1 MTSEQFVDDPEF
13 PKFKANYR
21 EYLQDKT
28 KFLQPIP
35 IMNELVQTKI
45 HNTYKLQYLKDV
57 ILGRAL
63 DDSTFNVLNSCII
76 FNQIE
81 IITHVQQDEQ
91 FLSNLVSL
99 FIQQPNTREKS
110 PDTMTGVEPDSSVD
124 GAKSPVQTSSSSSSK
139 QTDEQQEERK
149 KQVISLLQQL
159 CVMGKNVQ
167 LPARIGL
174 FRVLIERG
182 VLYAVQWALCSSEK
196 HLIIAAGEILSV
208 LLDHSTLNVR
218 HHVVVQAVALGQ
230 SISHTNI
237 GGTEQTKFVDVTNGR
252 PPFKET
258 LMQILCRLMANSQ
271 DLALQN
277 QLADALR
284 LICDTPPLE
293 GLADQVRLKLMI
305 FFVLYT

>member
-1 MTSEQFVDDPEF
+1 MILALL
-13 PKFKANYR
+13 K
-21 EYLQDKT
+21 
-28 KFLQPIP
+28 
-35 IMNELVQTKI
+35 
-45 HNTYKLQYLKDV
+45 HNARACKKLISSHLRQN
-57 ILGRAL
+57 R
-63 DDSTFNVLNSCII
+63 VL
-76 FNQIE
+76 
-81 IITHVQQDEQ
+81 
-91 FLSNLVSL
+91 
-99 FIQQPNTREKS
+99 R
-110 PDTMTGVEPDSSVD
+110 
-124 GAKSPVQTSSSSSSK
+124 
-139 QTDEQQEERK
+139 
-149 KQVISLLQQL
+149 ISLLDFFML
-159 CVMGKNVQ
+159 V
-167 LPARIGL
+167 
-174 FRVLIERG
+174 
-182 VLYAVQWALCSSEK
+182 WALCSSEK

>member
-1 MTSEQFVDDPEF
+1 M
-13 PKFKANYR
+13 
-21 EYLQDKT
+21 
-28 KFLQPIP
+28 
-35 IMNELVQTKI
+35 
-45 HNTYKLQYLKDV
+45 
-57 ILGRAL
+57 
-63 DDSTFNVLNSCII
+63 
-76 FNQIE
+76 
-81 IITHVQQDEQ
+81 
-91 FLSNLVSL
+91 
-99 FIQQPNTREKS
+99 
-110 PDTMTGVEPDSSVD
+110 
-124 GAKSPVQTSSSSSSK
+124 
-139 QTDEQQEERK
+139 
-149 KQVISLLQQL
+149 
-159 CVMGKNVQ
+159 
-167 LPARIGL
+167 
-174 FRVLIERG
+174 
-182 VLYAVQWALCSSEK
+182 CSSEK